1 MIAVRDLTRIF
12 IKNGNRIEVLKGIN
26 VEISR
31 GESLAILGT
40 SGAGKTTFL
49 QILGIL
55 DHPTSGEVLYD
66 GVNVFEWNDRKRAEF
81 RNRKIGFVFQFHHLL
96 PEFTTLENAMMPA
109 LINGIARHEACK
121 RAEITL
127 TEVGLGDRLSHKPGE
142 LSGGEQQ
149 RVAVAR
155 AMVMEPEILLA
166 DEPTG
171 NLDTETGEKI
181 EDLLLNLRETKGTT
195 LVTVTHNRALAGRM
209 SRIIGL
215 QDGEIYEIQT

>member
-1 MIAVRDLTRIF
+1 MIETRNLIKTF
-12 IKNGNRIEVLKGIN
+12 VKNGTRIEVLRGIN
-26 VEISR
+26 IHITR

-55 DHPTSGEVLYD
+55 DHPTSGDIIFNGE
-66 GVNVFEWNDRKRAEF
+66 NVFEWNDRKRAEI

-96 PEFTTLENAMMPA
+96 PEFTTLENTMMPA
-109 LINGIARHEACK
+109 LIHGITRGEARR

-127 TEVGLGDRLSHKPGE
+127 TEVGLDDRLSHKPGE

-155 AMVMEPEILLA
+155 AMLMEPEILLA

-171 NLDTETGEKI
+171 NLDTETGSKI
-181 EDLLLNLRETKGTT
+181 EDLLLNLCETKGST
-195 LVTVTHNRALAGRM
+195 LVVVTHNRSLARRM
-209 SRIIGL
+209 SRVTGL
-215 QDGEIYEIQT
+215 RDGELYDIQM